1 MKNAMQLKAVIKNI
15 AKEKHISA
23 QLVMQNFMLER
34 LLERISVSKY
44 QQYFIL
50 KGGFLIAAM
59 VGLDTRATMDID
71 ATIKGLPVNEQ
82 TVREMFEEIC
92 KIELADDVTFS
103 FRSIGEIREGD
114 IYTGYRVSLSANYP
128 PMAVPLKLD
137 ITTGDKITPKEIV
150 YHFKLLLEDR
160 SISVLAY
167 NLETIMAEKLET
179 VISRG
184 DQNTRPRDYYDIYI
198 LTKLYY
204 SNIKPNELKAALNAT
219 TEKRGSKAVI
229 RDYHRIMD
237 TVRNSEIMRR
247 QWDNYQKDFE
257 YTTDIA
263 FEDVCD
269 VVVKLMGNLY
279 DKQRDEPFHQS

>member
-1 MKNAMQLKAVIKNI
+1 MKNAMQLKAIIKNI

-34 LLERISVSKY
+34 LLERISISKY
-44 QQYFIL
+44 QQNFIL

-59 VGLDTRATMDID
+59 VGLDTRATMDMD

-92 KIELADDVTFS
+92 KIKLEDDVTFRL
-103 FRSIGEIREGD
+103 RSIGEIREGD
-114 IYTGYRVSLSANYP
+114 VYTGYRVSLSANYP

-137 ITTGDKITPKEIV
+137 ITTGDKITPKEIE
-150 YHFKLLLEDR
+150 YQFKLMLEDR

-198 LTKLYY
+198 LAKLQYE
-204 SNIKPNELKAALNAT
+204 NIEPAALKAALNAT
-219 TEKRGSKAVI
+219 TDRRGSSALVKEY
-229 RDYHRIMD
+229 RSIMD
-237 TVRNSEIMRR
+237 TVKNSEVMLR
-247 QWDNYQKDFE
+247 QWKNYQKDFE
-257 YTTDIA
+257 YAREVTFDDACNLVIKIMK
-263 FEDVCD
+263 
-269 VVVKLMGNLY
+269 KLE
-279 DKQRDEPFHQS
+279 K

>member
-1 MKNAMQLKAVIKNI
+1 VKNAMQLKAIIKNL
-15 AKEKHISA
+15 AKEKHLSA

-44 QQYFIL
+44 QQNFIL

-59 VGLDTRATMDID
+59 VGLDTRATMDMD

-82 TVREMFEEIC
+82 TIREMFGEIC
-92 KIELADDVTFS
+92 KIELDDDVSFS
-103 FRSIGEIREGD
+103 FRSIGEIRESD
-114 IYTGYRVSLSANYP
+114 EYTGYRVSLSANYP

-137 ITTGDKITPKEIV
+137 ITTGDRITPKEIE
-150 YHFKLLLEDR
+150 YRFKLLLEDR

-167 NLETIMAEKLET
+167 NLETIIAEKLET

-198 LTKLYY
+198 LAKLQY
-204 SNIKPNELKAALNAT
+204 SNINLNRLKEALSAT
-219 TEKRGSKAVI
+219 TEKRGSSIVVK
-229 RDYHRIMD
+229 DYRRIMNAIK
-237 TVRNSEIMRR
+237 NSEVMER
-247 QWDNYQKDFE
+247 QWNNYQKDFD
-257 YTTDIA
+257 YAIDIL

-269 VVVKLMGNLY
+269 VVVKLMGDLT
-279 DKQRDEPFHQS
+279 DI

>member
-1 MKNAMQLKAVIKNI
+1 MKNAMQLKAIIKNL

-44 QQYFIL
+44 QRNFIL

-59 VGLDTRATMDID
+59 VGLDTRTTMDMD
-71 ATIKGLPVNEQ
+71 ATIKGLLVNEQ

-92 KIELADDVTFS
+92 KIEINDDVTFS
-103 FRSIGEIREGD
+103 FRSIGEIREED
-114 IYTGYRVSLSANYP
+114 EYTGYRVSLFANYP

-137 ITTGDKITPKEIV
+137 ITTGDKITPEEIE
-150 YHFKLLLEDR
+150 YQFKLLLEDR
-160 SISVLAY
+160 SISVFAY
-167 NLETIMAEKLET
+167 NLETILAEKLET

-198 LTKLYY
+198 LAKLQY
-204 SNIKPNELKAALNAT
+204 SNIEPNALKAALNAT
-219 TEKRGSKAVI
+219 VDKRGSKAVVK
-229 RDYHRIMD
+229 DYRKIMAI
-237 TVRNSEIMRR
+237 VRNSGIMQK

-257 YTTDIA
+257 YLQNIA
-263 FEDVCD
+263 FVDACD
-269 VVVKLMGNLY
+269 TVVQLMDLLM
-279 DKQRDEPFHQS
+279 RI

>member
-1 MKNAMQLKAVIKNI
+1 MKNAMQLKAIIKNL

-34 LLERISVSKY
+34 LLERISISKY
-44 QQYFIL
+44 QQNFIL

-59 VGLDTRATMDID
+59 VGLDTRATMDMD

-82 TVREMFEEIC
+82 TVREIFGEVC
-92 KIELADDVTFS
+92 KIELGDDVTFS
-103 FRSIGEIREGD
+103 FRSIEEIREGD
-114 IYTGYRVSLSANYP
+114 VYTGYRVSLSANYP

-137 ITTGDKITPKEIV
+137 ITTGDKITPKEIE
-150 YHFKLLLEDR
+150 YQFKLLLEDR

-198 LTKLYY
+198 LAKLQYA
-204 SNIKPNELKAALNAT
+204 NIEPDALKAALNAT
-219 TEKRGSKAVI
+219 TQKRGSSAVI
-229 RDYHRIMD
+229 KEYRSIMN
-237 TVRNSEIMRR
+237 TVKKSEVMQR
-247 QWDNYQKDFE
+247 QWKNYQKDFE
-257 YTTDIA
+257 YAADIV
-263 FEDVCD
+263 FEDACD
-269 VVVKLMGNLY
+269 VVVALM
-279 DKQRDEPFHQS
+279 DEIEE

>member
-1 MKNAMQLKAVIKNI
+1 MKNVMQLKAIIKNL

-44 QQYFIL
+44 QQNFIL

-59 VGLDTRATMDID
+59 VGLDTRATMDMD

-82 TVREMFEEIC
+82 TIREMFGEIC
-92 KIELADDVTFS
+92 RIELDDDVSFS

-114 IYTGYRVSLSANYP
+114 EYTGYRVSLLANYP

-137 ITTGDKITPKEIV
+137 ITTGDRITPKEIE
-150 YHFKLLLEDR
+150 YRFKLLLENR
-160 SISVLAY
+160 SILVLAY

-198 LTKLYY
+198 LTKLQY
-204 SNIKPNELKAALNAT
+204 SNINIERLKKAL
-219 TEKRGSKAVI
+219 TEKRGSSIVVK
-229 RDYHRIMD
+229 DYRRIMN
-237 TVRNSEIMRR
+237 TVENSDIMQR
-247 QWDNYQKDFE
+247 QWNNYQKDFD
-257 YTTDIA
+257 YATDIL
-263 FEDVCD
+263 FKDVCEA
-269 VVVKLMGNLY
+269 VVKLMGDLTDN
-279 DKQRDEPFHQS
+279 